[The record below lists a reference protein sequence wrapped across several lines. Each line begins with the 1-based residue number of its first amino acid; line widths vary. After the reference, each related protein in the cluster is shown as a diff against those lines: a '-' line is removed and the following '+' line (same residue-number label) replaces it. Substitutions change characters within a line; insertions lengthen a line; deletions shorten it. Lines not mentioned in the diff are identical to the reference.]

1 MSLTQNAALN
11 VMLGQNGYKILTT
24 GNTSSD
30 PDVVAITALEDSQ
43 VDLTGSTAEVA
54 SFPDATNLAIPKGV
68 TIYGRWTSVARD
80 SGTLVCYFG

>member
-1 MSLTQNAALN
+1 MSLQSNSDIT
-11 VMLGQNGYKILTT
+11 LGQFGYKILTT

-54 SFPDATNLAIPKGV
+54 DFPDATNLSIPKGV
-68 TIYGRWTSVARD
+68 TIYGRWTSVAHD
-80 SGTLVCYFG
+80 SGTLVCYYG